1 MVCGLA
7 CQLEASKAVRSR
19 VVLICCWS
27 PESRESGGVMS
38 PATSLPRVCSS
49 LLLDPSQG
57 ATSKL
62 RWDARAASKSPGT
75 REGGRLV
82 AEHPTLLWVL
92 TSLALGT
99 VPCISQAGNTT
110 CKCGSH
116 FHRPLAFSCRVLS
129 CTSVFLQAGTQQPF
143 RGLQPQHL
151 RSPLAPIPWAQFS
164 AIASPPLSLPLSL
177 CKHLRWIINCSSSN

>member
-7 CQLEASKAVRSR
+7 CQLEASKAVCSR

-38 PATSLPRVCSS
+38 PAASLPRVCSS

-57 ATSKL
+57 GKSKL
-62 RWDARAASKSPGT
+62 GRDTRVASKSPGT

-82 AEHPTLLWVL
+82 AECPTLLWVL
-92 TSLALGT
+92 TSLAVGT
-99 VPCISQAGNTT
+99 TPHISQAGNTI

-116 FHRPLAFSCRVLS
+116 FHRPLVFSCRSLS
-129 CTSVFLQAGTQQPF
+129 CTSVFFQAGAQQLF
-143 RGLQPQHL
+143 GGLQPQHL
-151 RSPLAPIPWAQFS
+151 CFPLAPMLWAQFS
-164 AIASPPLSLPLSL
+164 ATASPPLSLPPSL
-177 CKHLRWIINCSSSN
+177 CKHLQ